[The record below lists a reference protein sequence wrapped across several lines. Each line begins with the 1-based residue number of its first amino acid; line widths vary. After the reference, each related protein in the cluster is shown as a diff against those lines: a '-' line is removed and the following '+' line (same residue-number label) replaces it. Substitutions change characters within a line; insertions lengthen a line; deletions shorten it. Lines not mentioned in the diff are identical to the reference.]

1 MDLAMATGHDG
12 DINQLTAEQIGGVL
26 AFARREKNMT
36 VAAVA
41 AELRIPKAY
50 IQAIESSDYSG
61 LPGVAYIPG
70 YLRSYSKLLDIDPTP
85 LVNAYLNSLKVDDV
99 KPKYVFP
106 EQVLTP
112 KMAGSAIAM
121 FGVIIALAGYVGW
134 FLFERPVSDIDAP
147 QDIASVSNQGF
158 VPELPEGLS
167 QEALGD
173 VLAPPVIEAPLPEFD
188 IADDTQAGPV
198 SRPDNLEQLALPEGT
213 NRTVLSTVREAVEE
227 ADNTLSIPA
236 SDIQKPAAAET
247 KLATADSEKISTTDE
262 ADDVAATSD
271 TASASETASANTQS
285 QPSETELAAAASDA
299 GQDAASQTIGNANQ
313 GPASANATVAD
324 PNSEILIKAVSAS
337 WVEIVRDNGE
347 IVVSKLLR
355 SGDVLAAT
363 IEDDLFL
370 STGNAGGLTLE
381 TAALDAFRVGKVGEI
396 LRDFPLTIDMLRDRQ
411 VQSEN

>member
-1 MDLAMATGHDG
+1 MDLATATGHDS

-26 AFARREKNMT
+26 AFARREKSMS
-36 VAAVA
+36 VAFVA

-85 LVNAYLNSLKVDDV
+85 LVAAYLNSLKVDDV

-134 FLFERPVSDIDAP
+134 FLFERPISDVDAP
-147 QDIASVSNQGF
+147 QEVASASRQNLA
-158 VPELPEGLS
+158 PDLPEGLS
-167 QEALGD
+167 KEALGD
-173 VLAPPVIEAPLPEFD
+173 VLAPPVLEAPQPDFE
-188 IADDTQAGPV
+188 IADDRQAGPV

-213 NRTVLSTVREAVEE
+213 NRTVLASVREAAE
-227 ADNTLSIPA
+227 ASKSLEAQSESVGTVSSDTSA
-236 SDIQKPAAAET
+236 S
-247 KLATADSEKISTTDE
+247 
-262 ADDVAATSD
+262 ADDAGLKASSIIAEAPDSNIAT
-271 TASASETASANTQS
+271 ETATLVETDISSTNAMT
-285 QPSETELAAAASDA
+285 SETELASTASGLEQTLSEQADLN
-299 GQDAASQTIGNANQ
+299 ASQ

-381 TAALDAFRVGKVGEI
+381 TAALEAFRVGKVGEI
-396 LRDFPLTIDMLRDRQ
+396 LRDFPLTMDMLRDRQ